1 MFEVGDLVLYGEN
14 ICVVTQEEPIV
25 LAANTGVDIKG
36 IDSKDITPV
45 LKYNQVLDQ
54 MERSLLCISG
64 R

>member
-45 LKYNQVLDQ
+45 VKYNQVLDQ

-64 R
+64 Q

>member
-64 R
+64 Q

>member
-45 LKYNQVLDQ
+45 LKYNQVLDP
-54 MERSLLCISG
+54 MERSLLCILG
-64 R
+64 Q

>member
-1 MFEVGDLVLYGEN
+1 MFEVGDLVLYNEN
-14 ICVVTQEEPIV
+14 ICVVTQEDPII

-36 IDSKDITPV
+36 VDSKDITPV

-64 R
+64 Q

>member
-36 IDSKDITPV
+36 VDSKDITPV

-64 R
+64 Q

>member
-54 MERSLLCISG
+54 MERSLLCILG
-64 R
+64 Q

>member
-14 ICVVTQEEPIV
+14 ICVVTQEDPII
-25 LAANTGVDIKG
+25 LAANTGVDIKDADPNS
-36 IDSKDITPV
+36 IKPV

-64 R
+64 Q

>member
-25 LAANTGVDIKG
+25 LAANTGVDLKG
-36 IDSKDITPV
+36 IDSKDITTV

-64 R
+64 Q